1 MASNDVIKQKIQLD
15 GEKEYSQ
22 ALHNASRNLKTLQS
36 ALKAET
42 AELAKNGTE
51 QQKAEAKTKNLQKQ
65 IKEQE
70 KIVETYTKALEEV
83 REKYGDNE
91 DAIAKWETKLNNAR
105 TTLANMQ
112 NSLEEVGQGFA
123 DVNSNAEQGVV
134 AAKSFAD
141 SFSSIAGMGAGISDA
156 IEDVFT
162 GMLEVVRGAAMEIW
176 NLIAETAAKADA
188 WGDLAGFYG
197 STAEEVQSLDRA
209 ISGAGADFQQFV
221 AFMNQ
226 LEFRG
231 KDDKL
236 MEWLGIS
243 DENYENKLEF
253 AMLAMNQ
260 LAEKQKEL
268 GAGKFNEQLG
278 EVFGGK
284 SAGIVELVGEWDRV
298 LAYQKEYKEKGYL
311 MDEGELNLMNEVDN
325 QLNNLNE
332 KWDMLKGKFSEGF
345 GNVTLDI
352 MTNVEGGLD
361 ALAKYFDAETP
372 EEREEAL
379 ADLKESILATF
390 EAVADAIREGIE
402 ILGEVADELKKSEDP
417 LVQGIGTILGGIVDA
432 LKWFTEDNAK
442 NVVTALEIIAAFW
455 ITGKGLTMATKI
467 AGVVAN
473 LKTIQLYN
481 ALNGG
486 GAAGAGAS
494 AGANAGASAGVTGGG
509 LGLAGWG
516 GLAGLGLIGAS
527 TAWAVDRR
535 LNHKE
540 DVLGTD
546 ENLKKSAGGNT
557 AFMQNFAEWIQAHGM
572 WEKLEMSV
580 LNGEA
585 DEVELEELQTRINEL
600 YEKINGEDEF
610 GATWDSYN
618 AWRQEHGLRNTDW
631 ELPAD
636 WWKGSQNEN
645 GVTSQDIQSL
655 NSLPKETAGAVRD
668 LVGSIS
674 INMDGEKVADLVT
687 ERVSVNLASK
697 VNP

>member
-156 IEDVFT
+156 IESVFT

-260 LAEKQKEL
+260 LAEKRKEL

-325 QLNNLNE
+325 QLHNIE
-332 KWDMLKGKFSEGF
+332 TKWDMLKGKFSEGF

-494 AGANAGASAGVTGGG
+494 AGASASSGSGTGSGFWSKLASLGTSGFGG
-509 LGLAGWG
+509 ILGLLTIAS
-516 GLAGLGLIGAS
+516 S

-572 WEKLEMSV
+572 
-580 LNGEA
+580 
-585 DEVELEELQTRINEL
+585 
-600 YEKINGEDEF
+600 
-610 GATWDSYN
+610 
-618 AWRQEHGLRNTDW
+618 
-631 ELPAD
+631 
-636 WWKGSQNEN
+636 
-645 GVTSQDIQSL
+645 
-655 NSLPKETAGAVRD
+655 
-668 LVGSIS
+668 
-674 INMDGEKVADLVT
+674 
-687 ERVSVNLASK
+687 
-697 VNP
+697 

>member
-22 ALHNASRNLKTLQS
+22 ALHDASRNLKTLQS

-51 QQKAEAKTKNLQKQ
+51 QQKAEAKTKNLKKQ
-65 IKEQE
+65 IAEQE

-112 NSLEEVGQGFA
+112 NSLEDVGQGFS
-123 DVNSNAEQGVV
+123 DVNSKAEEGVV

-156 IEDVFT
+156 IENVFSS
-162 GMLEVVRGAAMEIW
+162 MLDTVRGAALEIW

-197 STAEEVQSLDRA
+197 SSAEEVQSLDRA
-209 ISGAGADFQQFV
+209 ITGAGADFQQFV
-221 AFMNQ
+221 NFMNQ

-236 MEWLGIS
+236 TEWLGIS
-243 DENYENKLEF
+243 DENYENKVQF
-253 AMLAMNQ
+253 AVLAMTQ

-278 EVFGGK
+278 EIFSGK
-284 SAGIVELVGEWDRV
+284 SSGIVELIGEWDRI
-298 LAYQKEYKEKGYL
+298 LAYRKEYEEKGYL
-311 MDEGELNLMNEVDN
+311 MDSDEIALMGEVDN
-325 QLNNLNE
+325 QIKNLDQ
-332 KWDMLKGKFSEGF
+332 KWDMLKGKIAEGF

-352 MTNVEGGLD
+352 MTNVEGSLD

-372 EEREEAL
+372 EERDAAL
-379 ADLKESILATF
+379 EDLKKNILATF
-390 EAVADAIREGIE
+390 ESIAEAIREGIK
-402 ILGEVADELKKSEDP
+402 ILEQVSDELKKSEDP
-417 LVQGIGTILGGIVDA
+417 IVQGIGNILGGIVEA
-432 LKWFTEDNAK
+432 LKWFTEDNAQ
-442 NVVTALEIIAAFW
+442 NVVKALEIIAAFW

-467 AGVVAN
+467 AGIVAN

-481 ALNGG
+481 ALNGAG
-486 GAAGAGAS
+486 GAAEAEASAGAS
-494 AGANAGASAGVTGGG
+494 AGATGG
-509 LGLAGWG
+509 LGLSGLG

-527 TAWAVDRR
+527 AYWAADRR

-557 AFMQNFAEWIQAHGM
+557 EFMQNFAEWVQAQGM
-572 WEKLEMSV
+572 WEALEMSV

-585 DEVELEELQTRINEL
+585 DEAELEDLQNRINEL

-610 GATWDSYN
+610 GKTWDSYN
-618 AWRQEHGLRNTDW
+618 AWREENGLSNTQW

-636 WWKGSQNEN
+636 WWKGNQNEN
-645 GVTSQDIQSL
+645 GVTSQDLQSL
-655 NSLPKETAGAVRD
+655 NSLPSATASAVEA

-687 ERVSVNLASK
+687 DRVSVNLASR
-697 VNP
+697 VNQ

>member
-105 TTLANMQ
+105 ATLANMQ

-156 IEDVFT
+156 IESVFT
-162 GMLEVVRGAAMEIW
+162 GMLDVVRGAAMEIW

-209 ISGAGADFQQFV
+209 ITGAGADFQQFI

-236 MEWLGIS
+236 TEWLGIS

-253 AMLAMNQ
+253 AVLAMGQ
-260 LAEKQKEL
+260 LAEKRKEL

-284 SAGIVELVGEWDRV
+284 SSGIVELIGEWDRV

-311 MDEGELNLMNEVDN
+311 MDESELSLMNDVDN
-325 QLNNLNE
+325 ELHNIE
-332 KWDMLKGKFSEGF
+332 TKWDMLKGKFAEGF

-352 MTNVEGGLD
+352 MTNVEGSLD
-361 ALAKYFDAETP
+361 ALAKYFDADTP

-379 ADLKESILATF
+379 GELKESILATF
-390 EAVADAIREGIE
+390 ESIADAIRQGIE
-402 ILGEVADELKKSEDP
+402 ILGEVAEELKKSEDP
-417 LVQGIGTILGGIVDA
+417 IVQGIGTILGGIVDA

-467 AGVVAN
+467 AGIVAN

-481 ALNGG
+481 AMNGA
-486 GAAGAGAS
+486 GAGAGAGAS
-494 AGANAGASAGVTGGG
+494 AGASAGVTGGG
-509 LGLAGWG
+509 LELSSLG
-516 GLAGLGLIGAS
+516 GLAGLFAIGAS

-535 LNHKE
+535 LNHRE

-546 ENLKKSAGGNT
+546 ENLTKSAGGNV
-557 AFMQNFAEWIQAHGM
+557 AFMENFAAWIQA
-572 WEKLEMSV
+572 
-580 LNGEA
+580 NGQM
-585 DEVELEELQTRINEL
+585 EELLETFDREVTAEEVDALQARIDEL
-600 YEKINGEDEF
+600 YAKINGEDEF
-610 GATWDSYN
+610 GRTWDSYN
-618 AWRQEHGLRNTDW
+618 AWREEHGLGTMDW
-631 ELPAD
+631 DLPAD
-636 WWKGSQNEN
+636 WWKGGQNEN
-645 GVTSQDIQSL
+645 GVTSQDLQSL
-655 NSLPKETAGAVRD
+655 NSLPRETAGAVRE

-687 ERVSVNLASK
+687 DRVSVNLASK
-697 VNP
+697 VTTP